1 MTFIDN
7 KYNNTKDGKNM
18 ESSFDSDLNIT
29 INESF
34 NCLMEDKKTK
44 NKTIHHK

>member
-1 MTFIDN
+1 MEN
-7 KYNNTKDGKNM
+7 KYNITSDGKNM

-34 NCLMEDKKTK
+34 NSLMKDKKTK
-44 NKTIHHK
+44 NKTILHK